1 MADILSIA
9 QSGLHAAQAGINTT
23 GQNIANVSTPGY
35 SRQVVEQQ
43 PSPSVQYGL
52 TSVGQGT
59 NVTGINRIY
68 SEFLAVQANTARTT
82 SSNLATQS
90 AEMQP
95 INNLLT
101 DSSSGLSTAILD
113 FFNKLQDLSSKPSDT
128 STRQTVISAS
138 QNLVARF
145 NDAQKQLTNVNS
157 SLNLQIKDSVTKIN
171 EAASQIASLNQQI
184 AVSQTSRGGS
194 NVNGLLDQRDQVV
207 ANLSKLIKLTV
218 NEQDGNYN
226 VMIGNGVPLVLAF
239 STYTMESV
247 ASTDDPTRLNV
258 SYTPNGGSE
267 VDVSNVLLGGSLGGI
282 FDFRK
287 NILNPTQNTIGQI
300 ILAITTDVNSVNKDG
315 LKPTGAQGVDIFTQP
330 ASLATPYKTNSGSG
344 GVSIEIDDTNLLT
357 NSNYI
362 LEKTSAGGTPAADL
376 YSLTR
381 VSDGVEIYSDSL
393 LSAIDDDGFKVSV
406 YTGTVS
412 TGDQFLLRPTYSGAS
427 SYSVTATINDIAT
440 AGAGTAE
447 SDPIELPAPGD
458 NSNVL
463 AMLSKQTDLV
473 MNDGLSTYQ
482 DTLGGL
488 ISTVGNK
495 SAELKATSAYADQ
508 WQQSSSIA
516 MENYSGIN
524 LEEEAANLLRYQ
536 QAYQASGTVL
546 QMARQMFDSILGIMR

>member
-101 DSSSGLSTAILD
+101 DSSSGLSTAVLD
-113 FFNKLQDLSSKPSDT
+113 FFNKLQNLSSKPSDT
-128 STRQTVISAS
+128 ASRQTVISAS
-138 QNLVARF
+138 QNLVERF

-157 SLNLQIKDSVTKIN
+157 SLNIQIKDSVTKIN

-207 ANLSKLIKLTV
+207 ANLSKQIKLTV

-239 STYTMESV
+239 NTYKMESI
-247 ASTDDPTRLNV
+247 ASTNDPTRLNV
-258 SYTPNGGSE
+258 SYTPTGGAE
-267 VDVSNVLLGGSLGGI
+267 VDVSDVLLGGSLGGI

-300 ILAITTDVNSVNKDG
+300 ILAITTDINTVNKDG
-315 LKPTGAQGVDIFTQP
+315 LKPTSGDQGTDIFLQP
-330 ASLATPYKTNSGSG
+330 DSLATPYKTNSGSG
-344 GVSIEIDDTNLLT
+344 GISIEIDDTNLLT

-362 LEKTSAGGTPAADL
+362 LEKTSAGGTSATDL
-376 YSLTR
+376 FSLTR
-381 VSDGVEIYSDSL
+381 VSDGVEVYSDSL
-393 LSAIDDDGFKVSV
+393 LSAIDNDGFKVSV
-406 YTGTVS
+406 YTGIVS

-427 SYSVTATINDIAT
+427 SYSVIATINDIAT
-440 AGAGTAE
+440 AGAGDAPGTA
-447 SDPIELPAPGD
+447 PAPGD

-463 AMLSKQTDLV
+463 AMLAKQTALV
-473 MNDGLSTYQ
+473 MNGGLSNYQ

-488 ISTVGNK
+488 ISTIGNK
-495 SAELKATSAYADQ
+495 SAELKATSAYAEQ

-546 QMARQMFDSILGIMR
+546 QMAKQMFDSILGIMR

>member
-101 DSSSGLSTAILD
+101 DSSSGLSTAVLS

-145 NDAQKQLTNVNS
+145 NDAQKQLTNVNGG
-157 SLNLQIKDSVTKIN
+157 LNIQIKDSVTKIN

-207 ANLSKLIKLTV
+207 ANLSKQIKLTV

-239 STYTMESV
+239 NTYKLETVTSKN
-247 ASTDDPTRLNV
+247 DPTRLNV
-258 SYTPNGGSE
+258 SHTPNGGAQ
-267 VDVSNVLLGGSLGGI
+267 VDVSDVLLGGSLGGI

-300 ILAITTDVNSVNKDG
+300 ILAITSDINAVNKTG
-315 LKPTGAQGVDIFTQP
+315 LKANGIQGGNIFTQP
-330 ASLATPYKTNSGSG
+330 ASLASPYTTNTGTG
-344 GVSIEIDDTNLLT
+344 GIGIAITNTNLLT
-357 NSNYI
+357 NSDYI
-362 LEKTSAGGTPAADL
+362 LEKTGAGDS
-376 YSLTR
+376 YKLTR
-381 VSDGVEIYSDSL
+381 VSDGTDVYSNSALATITNAGFSL
-393 LSAIDDDGFKVSV
+393 SIT
-406 YTGTVS
+406 TGTVS

-427 SYSVTATINDIAT
+427 SYSVTATISDIAT
-440 AGAGTAE
+440 AAAGTSVQPNPAV
-447 SDPIELPAPGD
+447 SPAPGD

-463 AMLSKQTDLV
+463 AMLAKQTSLV
-473 MNDGLSTYQ
+473 MNGGLSSYQ

-495 SAELKATSAYADQ
+495 SAELKATSAYAEQ

-546 QMARQMFDSILGIMR
+546 QIARQMFDSILGIMR

>member
-101 DSSSGLSTAILD
+101 DSSSGLSTAVLD
-113 FFNKLQDLSSKPSDT
+113 FFNKLQNLSSKPSDT
-128 STRQTVISAS
+128 ASRQTVISAS

-157 SLNLQIKDSVTKIN
+157 SLNIQIKDSVTKIN

-207 ANLSKLIKLTV
+207 ANLSKQIKLTV

-239 STYTMESV
+239 NTYKLEAV
-247 ASTDDPTRLNV
+247 ASKNDPTRLNV
-258 SYTPNGGSE
+258 SYTPVGGGE
-267 VDVSNVLLGGSLGGI
+267 VDISDVLLGGSLGGI

-300 ILAITTDVNSVNKDG
+300 ILSITTDINTVNKDG
-315 LKPTGAQGVDIFTQP
+315 LKPNGQQGSDIFTQP
-330 ASLATPYKTNSGSG
+330 ASLASPYKTNTGTG
-344 GVSIEIDDTNLLT
+344 GISIAITNTNLLT
-357 NSNYI
+357 NSDYI
-362 LEKTSAGGTPAADL
+362 LEKTGAGDS
-376 YSLTR
+376 YKLTR
-381 VSDGVEIYSDSL
+381 VSDGVDVYSNSALATITNAGFSL
-393 LSAIDDDGFKVSV
+393 SV
-406 YTGTVS
+406 YSGAVS
-412 TGDQFLLRPTYSGAS
+412 SGDQFLLRPTYSGAS
-427 SYSVTATINDIAT
+427 VYSVNATISDLAT
-440 AGAGTAE
+440 AAAGATQA
-447 SDPIELPAPGD
+447 SPAVSPAPGD

-463 AMLSKQTDLV
+463 AMLSKQTALV
-473 MNDGLSTYQ
+473 MNGGLSTYQ

-495 SAELKATSAYADQ
+495 SAELKATSAYAEQ

>member
-82 SSNLATQS
+82 SSQLATQN

-101 DSSSGLSTAILD
+101 DSSSGLSTAVLD
-113 FFNKLQDLSSKPSDT
+113 FFNKLQNLSSKPSDT
-128 STRQTVISAS
+128 ASRQTVISAS

-157 SLNLQIKDSVTKIN
+157 SLNIQIKDSVTKIN

-207 ANLSKLIKLTV
+207 ANLSKQIKLTV

-239 STYTMESV
+239 NTYKLEAV
-247 ASTDDPTRLNV
+247 ASKNDPTRLNV
-258 SYTPNGGSE
+258 SYTPVDGGE
-267 VDVSNVLLGGSLGGI
+267 VDISDVLLGGSLGGI

-300 ILAITTDVNSVNKDG
+300 ILSITTDINTVNKDG
-315 LKPTGAQGVDIFTQP
+315 LKPNGQQGSDIFTQP
-330 ASLATPYKTNSGSG
+330 ASLASPYKTNTGTG
-344 GVSIEIDDTNLLT
+344 GISIAITNTNLLT
-357 NSNYI
+357 NSDYI
-362 LEKTSAGGTPAADL
+362 LEKTGAGDS
-376 YSLTR
+376 YKLTR
-381 VSDGVEIYSDSL
+381 VSDGVDVYSNSALATITNAGFSL
-393 LSAIDDDGFKVSV
+393 SV
-406 YTGTVS
+406 YSGAVS
-412 TGDQFLLRPTYSGAS
+412 SGDQFLLRPTYSGAS
-427 SYSVTATINDIAT
+427 VYSVNATISDLAT
-440 AGAGTAE
+440 AAAGATQA
-447 SDPIELPAPGD
+447 SPAVSPAPGD

-463 AMLSKQTDLV
+463 AMLSKQTALV
-473 MNDGLSTYQ
+473 MNGGLSTYQ

-495 SAELKATSAYADQ
+495 SAELKATSAYAEQ

>member
-101 DSSSGLSTAILD
+101 DSSSGLSTAVLD

-157 SLNLQIKDSVTKIN
+157 GLNIQIKDSVAKIN

-207 ANLSKLIKLTV
+207 ANLSKQIKLTV

-239 STYTMESV
+239 NTYKLETV
-247 ASTDDPTRLNV
+247 ASKTDPTRLNV
-258 SYTPNGGSE
+258 THTPNGGAE
-267 VDVSNVLLGGSLGGI
+267 VDVSDVMLGGSLGGI

-300 ILAITTDVNSVNKDG
+300 ILAITSDINAVNKTG
-315 LKPTGAQGVDIFTQP
+315 LKANGIQGGNIFTQP
-330 ASLATPYKTNSGSG
+330 ASLATPYTTNTGTG
-344 GVSIEIDDTNLLT
+344 GISIAITNANLLT
-357 NSNYI
+357 NSDYI
-362 LEKTSAGGTPAADL
+362 LEKTGAGDS
-376 YSLTR
+376 YKLTR
-381 VSDGVEIYSDSL
+381 VSDGVDVYSNSALATITNAGFSL
-393 LSAIDDDGFKVSV
+393 SISA
-406 YTGTVS
+406 GTVS
-412 TGDQFLLRPTYSGAS
+412 TGDQFLLRPTYAGAS
-427 SYSVTATINDIAT
+427 NYSVTATISDIAT
-440 AGAGTAE
+440 AAAGTLIQPNPVVA
-447 SDPIELPAPGD
+447 PAPGD

-463 AMLSKQTDLV
+463 AMLAKQTSLV
-473 MNDGLSTYQ
+473 MNGGLSSYQ

-495 SAELKATSAYADQ
+495 SAELKATSAYAEQ

-546 QMARQMFDSILGIMR
+546 QMARQMFDSIIGIMR

>member
-101 DSSSGLSTAILD
+101 DSSSGLSTAVLE

-138 QNLVARF
+138 QNLAARF
-145 NDAQKQLTNVNS
+145 NDAQKQLTNVNGG
-157 SLNLQIKDSVTKIN
+157 LNTQIKDSVTKIN

-207 ANLSKLIKLTV
+207 ANLSKQIKLTV

-239 STYTMESV
+239 NTYKLETV
-247 ASTDDPTRLNV
+247 ASKNDPTRLNV
-258 SYTPNGGSE
+258 THTPNGGAE
-267 VDVSNVLLGGSLGGI
+267 VDVSDVLLGGSLGGI

-300 ILAITTDVNSVNKDG
+300 ILAITSDINAVNKTG
-315 LKPTGAQGVDIFTQP
+315 LKANGIQGGNIFTQP
-330 ASLATPYKTNSGSG
+330 ASLATPYTTNTGSG
-344 GVSIEIDDTNLLT
+344 GISIAITNTNLLT
-357 NSNYI
+357 NSDYI
-362 LEKTSAGGTPAADL
+362 LEKTGAGDS
-376 YSLTR
+376 YKLTR
-381 VSDGVEIYSDSL
+381 VSDGADVYSNSALATITNAGFSL
-393 LSAIDDDGFKVSV
+393 SISTGMVSA
-406 YTGTVS
+406 
-412 TGDQFLLRPTYSGAS
+412 GDQFLLRPTYSGAS
-427 SYSVTATINDIAT
+427 SYSVTATISDIAT
-440 AGAGTAE
+440 AAVGTSE
-447 SDPIELPAPGD
+447 QPDPVVAPAPGD

-463 AMLSKQTDLV
+463 AMLAKQTSLV
-473 MNDGLSTYQ
+473 MNGGLSSYQ

-495 SAELKATSAYADQ
+495 SAELKATSAYAEQ

>member
-101 DSSSGLSTAILD
+101 DSSSGLSTAVLD

-145 NDAQKQLTNVNS
+145 NDAQKQLTNVNGG
-157 SLNLQIKDSVTKIN
+157 LNIQIKDSVTKIN

-207 ANLSKLIKLTV
+207 ANLSKQVKLTV

-239 STYTMESV
+239 NTYKLETV
-247 ASTDDPTRLNV
+247 ASKNDPTRLNV
-258 SYTPNGGSE
+258 AYTPKGGAE
-267 VDVSNVLLGGSLGGI
+267 VDVSDVLLGGSLGGI

-300 ILAITTDVNSVNKDG
+300 ILAITSDINAVNKTG
-315 LKPTGAQGVDIFTQP
+315 LKANGIQGGNIFTQP
-330 ASLATPYKTNSGSG
+330 ASLATPYTTNTGTG
-344 GVSIEIDDTNLLT
+344 GISIAITNTNLLT
-357 NSNYI
+357 NSDYI
-362 LEKTSAGGTPAADL
+362 LEKTGAGDS
-376 YSLTR
+376 YKLTR
-381 VSDGVEIYSDSL
+381 VSDGADVYSNSALATITNAGFSL
-393 LSAIDDDGFKVSV
+393 SISTGAIA
-406 YTGTVS
+406 

-427 SYSVTATINDIAT
+427 SYSVTATISDIAT
-440 AGAGTAE
+440 AAAGTSVQPNPAVA
-447 SDPIELPAPGD
+447 PAPGD

-463 AMLSKQTDLV
+463 AMLAKQTSLV
-473 MNDGLSTYQ
+473 MNGGLSSYQ

-495 SAELKATSAYADQ
+495 SAELKATSAYAEQ
-508 WQQSSSIA
+508 WQQSSSVA

>member
-59 NVTGINRIY
+59 NITGINRIY
-68 SEFLAVQANTARTT
+68 SEFLAVQANAARTT
-82 SSNLATQS
+82 SSNLATQN

-101 DSSSGLSTAILD
+101 DSNSGLSTAVLD
-113 FFNKLQDLSSKPSDT
+113 FFNKLQNLSSKPSDT
-128 STRQTVISAS
+128 ASRQTVISAS

-157 SLNLQIKDSVTKIN
+157 SLNIQIKDSVTKIN

-207 ANLSKLIKLTV
+207 ANLSKQIKLTV

-226 VMIGNGVPLVLAF
+226 IMIGNGVPLVLAF
-239 STYTMESV
+239 NTYKMEAV
-247 ASTDDPTRLNV
+247 ASKNDPTRLNV
-258 SYTPNGGSE
+258 SYTPIGGTE
-267 VDVSNVLLGGSLGGI
+267 VDVSDVLLGGSLGGI

-300 ILAITTDVNSVNKDG
+300 ILGITSDINAVNKTG
-315 LKPTGAQGVDIFTQP
+315 LKANGMLGGNIFTQP
-330 ASLATPYKTNSGSG
+330 ASLSTPYTTNTGSG
-344 GVSIEIDDTNLLT
+344 GISIAITNTNLLT
-357 NSNYI
+357 NSDYI
-362 LEKTSAGGTPAADL
+362 LEKTGAGDS
-376 YSLTR
+376 YKLTR
-381 VSDGVEIYSDSL
+381 VSDGVDVYSNSALATITNAGFSL
-393 LSAIDDDGFKVSV
+393 SISS
-406 YTGTVS
+406 GTVS

-440 AGAGTAE
+440 AAAGTSIQPNPVVA
-447 SDPIELPAPGD
+447 PAPGD

-463 AMLSKQTDLV
+463 AMLSKQTALV
-473 MNDGLSTYQ
+473 MNGGLSTYQ

>member
-68 SEFLAVQANTARTT
+68 SEFLALQANTARTT
-82 SSNLATQS
+82 SSQLATQS

-101 DSSSGLSTAILD
+101 DSSSGLSTAVLD

-128 STRQTVISAS
+128 ATRQTVISAS

-145 NDAQKQLTNVNS
+145 NDAQKQLTNVNGG
-157 SLNLQIKDSVTKIN
+157 LNIQIKDSVAKIN

-207 ANLSKLIKLTV
+207 ANLSKQVKLTV

-239 STYTMESV
+239 NTYKLETV
-247 ASTDDPTRLNV
+247 ASKTDPTRLNV
-258 SYTPNGGSE
+258 SYTPNGGAE
-267 VDVSNVLLGGSLGGI
+267 VDVTDVLLGGSLGGI
-282 FDFRK
+282 VDFRK

-300 ILAITTDVNSVNKDG
+300 ILAITSDINAVNRNG
-315 LKPTGAQGVDIFTQP
+315 LKASGVQGTNIFTQP
-330 ASLATPYKTNSGSG
+330 ASLATPYKTNTGTG
-344 GVSIEIDDTNLLT
+344 GISIAITNTNLLT
-357 NSNYI
+357 NSDYI
-362 LEKTSAGGTPAADL
+362 LEKTGAGDS
-376 YSLTR
+376 YKLTR
-381 VSDGVEIYSDSL
+381 VSDGADVYSNSALATITNAGFSL
-393 LSAIDDDGFKVSV
+393 SISAGA
-406 YTGTVS
+406 VS
-412 TGDQFLLRPTYSGAS
+412 TGDQFLLRPTYSGAN
-427 SYSVTATINDIAT
+427 SYSVTATINDLAT
-440 AGAGTAE
+440 AGAGATQA
-447 SDPIELPAPGD
+447 SPAVAPAPGD

-463 AMLSKQTDLV
+463 AMLSKQTALV
-473 MNDGLSTYQ
+473 MGGGLSTYQ

-495 SAELKATSAYADQ
+495 SAELKATSAYAEQ
-508 WQQSSSIA
+508 WQQSSSVA

>member
-101 DSSSGLSTAILD
+101 DSSSGLSTAVLD

-145 NDAQKQLTNVNS
+145 NDAQKQLTNVNGG
-157 SLNLQIKDSVTKIN
+157 LNLQIKDSVTKIN

-207 ANLSKLIKLTV
+207 ANLSKQIKLTV

-239 STYTMESV
+239 NTYKLETV
-247 ASTDDPTRLNV
+247 ASKNDPTRLNV
-258 SYTPNGGSE
+258 AYTPKGGAE
-267 VDVSNVLLGGSLGGI
+267 VDVSDVLLGGSLGGI

-300 ILAITTDVNSVNKDG
+300 ILAITSDINAVNKTG
-315 LKPTGAQGVDIFTQP
+315 LKANGIQGGNIFTQP
-330 ASLATPYKTNSGSG
+330 ASLATPYTTNTGTG
-344 GVSIEIDDTNLLT
+344 GISIAITNTNLLT
-357 NSNYI
+357 NSDYI
-362 LEKTSAGGTPAADL
+362 LEKTGSGDS

-381 VSDGVEIYSDSL
+381 VSDGVNVYSNSALATITNAGFSL
-393 LSAIDDDGFKVSV
+393 SIS
-406 YTGTVS
+406 TGAVS

-427 SYSVTATINDIAT
+427 SYSVTATISDIAT
-440 AGAGTAE
+440 AAVGT
-447 SDPIELPAPGD
+447 SVQPDPVVTPAPGD

-463 AMLSKQTDLV
+463 AMLAKQTSLV
-473 MNDGLSTYQ
+473 MNGGLSSYQ

-495 SAELKATSAYADQ
+495 SAELKATSAYAEQ

>member
-101 DSSSGLSTAILD
+101 DSSSGLSTSVLD

-157 SLNLQIKDSVTKIN
+157 SLNIQIKDSVTKIN

-207 ANLSKLIKLTV
+207 ANLSKQIKLTV

-226 VMIGNGVPLVLAF
+226 IMIGNGVPLVLAF
-239 STYTMESV
+239 NTYKMEVV
-247 ASTDDPTRLNV
+247 ASKNDPTRLNV
-258 SYTPNGGSE
+258 SYTPNGGAE
-267 VDVSNVLLGGSLGGI
+267 VDVSDVLLGGSLGGI

-300 ILAITTDVNSVNKDG
+300 ILGITTDINTVNKTG
-315 LKPTGAQGVDIFTQP
+315 LKSNGMLGGNIFTQP
-330 ASLATPYKTNSGSG
+330 ASLATPYKTNTGTG
-344 GVSIEIDDTNLLT
+344 GISIAITNTNLLT
-357 NSNYI
+357 NSDYI
-362 LEKTSAGGTPAADL
+362 LEKTGAGDS
-376 YSLTR
+376 YKLTR
-381 VSDGVEIYSDSL
+381 VSDGVDVYSNSTLASITNAGFSL
-393 LSAIDDDGFKVSV
+393 SISS
-406 YTGTVS
+406 GTVS
-412 TGDQFLLRPTYSGAS
+412 SGDQFLLRPTYAGSS

-440 AGAGTAE
+440 AAAGTLTQPSPVVA
-447 SDPIELPAPGD
+447 PAPGD

-463 AMLSKQTDLV
+463 AMLAKQTALV
-473 MNDGLSTYQ
+473 MNGGLSTYQ

>member
-300 ILAITTDVNSVNKDG
+300 ILAITTDINTVNKDG
-315 LKPTGAQGVDIFTQP
+315 LKASGEQGTDIFTQP
-330 ASLATPYKTNSGSG
+330 DSLSTPYKTNTGTAG
-344 GVSIEIDDTNLLT
+344 ISINITDTNLLT

-362 LEKTSAGGTPAADL
+362 LEKTGVGDS

-381 VSDGVEIYSDSL
+381 VSDGVEVYSNTALDDITNAGFSL
-393 LSAIDDDGFKVSV
+393 AIDSGAADA
-406 YTGTVS
+406 
-412 TGDQFLLRPTYSGAS
+412 GDQFLLRPTYSGAS

-440 AGAGTAE
+440 AGAGGTPGTA
-447 SDPIELPAPGD
+447 PAPGD
-458 NSNVL
+458 NTNVL
-463 AMLSKQTDLV
+463 AMLDKQTALV
-473 MNDGLSTYQ
+473 MNEGLSTYQ

-495 SAELKATSAYADQ
+495 SAELKATSAYAEQ

-546 QMARQMFDSILGIMR
+546 QMARQMFDSIIGIMR

>member
-101 DSSSGLSTAILD
+101 DSSSGLSTAVLE

-138 QNLVARF
+138 QNLAARF
-145 NDAQKQLTNVNS
+145 NDAQKQLTNVNGG
-157 SLNLQIKDSVTKIN
+157 LNTQIKDSVTKIN
-171 EAASQIASLNQQI
+171 KAASQIASLNQQI

-207 ANLSKLIKLTV
+207 ANLSKQIKLIV

-239 STYTMESV
+239 NTYKLETV
-247 ASTDDPTRLNV
+247 ASKNDPTRLNV
-258 SYTPNGGSE
+258 THTPNGGAE
-267 VDVSNVLLGGSLGGI
+267 VDVSDVLLGGSLGGI

-300 ILAITTDVNSVNKDG
+300 ILAITSDINAVNKTG
-315 LKPTGAQGVDIFTQP
+315 LKANGIQGGNIFTQP
-330 ASLATPYKTNSGSG
+330 ASLATPYTTNTGSG
-344 GVSIEIDDTNLLT
+344 GISIAITNTNLLT
-357 NSNYI
+357 NSDYI
-362 LEKTSAGGTPAADL
+362 LEKTGAGDS
-376 YSLTR
+376 YKLTR
-381 VSDGVEIYSDSL
+381 VSDGVDVYSNSALATITNAGFSL
-393 LSAIDDDGFKVSV
+393 SIS
-406 YTGTVS
+406 TGTVS
-412 TGDQFLLRPTYSGAS
+412 AGDQFLLRPTYSGAS
-427 SYSVTATINDIAT
+427 SYSVTATISDIAT
-440 AGAGTAE
+440 AAVGT
-447 SDPIELPAPGD
+447 SVQPDPVVAPAPGD

-463 AMLSKQTDLV
+463 AMLAKQTSLV
-473 MNDGLSTYQ
+473 MNSGLSSYQ

-495 SAELKATSAYADQ
+495 SAELKATSAYAEQ

>member
-101 DSSSGLSTAILD
+101 DSSSGLSTAVLD
-113 FFNKLQDLSSKPSDT
+113 FFNKLQNLSSKPSDT
-128 STRQTVISAS
+128 ASRQTVISAS

-157 SLNLQIKDSVTKIN
+157 SLNIQIKDSVTKIN

-207 ANLSKLIKLTV
+207 ANLSKQIKLTV

-239 STYTMESV
+239 NTYKLEAV
-247 ASTDDPTRLNV
+247 ASKNDPTRLNV
-258 SYTPNGGSE
+258 SYTPVGGGE
-267 VDVSNVLLGGSLGGI
+267 VDISDVLLGGSLGGI

-300 ILAITTDVNSVNKDG
+300 ILSITTDINTVNKDG
-315 LKPTGAQGVDIFTQP
+315 LKPNGQQGSDIFTQP
-330 ASLATPYKTNSGSG
+330 ASLASPYKTNTGTG
-344 GVSIEIDDTNLLT
+344 GISIAITNTNLLT
-357 NSNYI
+357 NSDYI
-362 LEKTSAGGTPAADL
+362 LEKTGAGDS
-376 YSLTR
+376 YKLTR
-381 VSDGVEIYSDSL
+381 VSDGVDVYSNSALATITNAGFSL
-393 LSAIDDDGFKVSV
+393 SV
-406 YTGTVS
+406 YSGAVS
-412 TGDQFLLRPTYSGAS
+412 SGDQFLLRPTYSGAS
-427 SYSVTATINDIAT
+427 VYSVNATISDLAT
-440 AGAGTAE
+440 AAAGATQA
-447 SDPIELPAPGD
+447 SPAVSPAPGD

-463 AMLSKQTDLV
+463 AMLSKQTALV
-473 MNDGLSTYQ
+473 MNGGLSTYQ

-495 SAELKATSAYADQ
+495 SAELKATSAYAEQ

-546 QMARQMFDSILGIMR
+546 QIARQMFDSILGIMR

>member
-101 DSSSGLSTAILD
+101 DSSSGLSTAVLE

-138 QNLVARF
+138 QNLAARF
-145 NDAQKQLTNVNS
+145 NDAQKQLTNVNGG
-157 SLNLQIKDSVTKIN
+157 LNTQIKDSVTKIN

-207 ANLSKLIKLTV
+207 ANLSKQIKLTV

-239 STYTMESV
+239 NTYKLETV
-247 ASTDDPTRLNV
+247 ASKNDPTRLNV
-258 SYTPNGGSE
+258 THTPNGGAE
-267 VDVSNVLLGGSLGGI
+267 VDVSDVLLGGSLGGI

-300 ILAITTDVNSVNKDG
+300 ILAITSDINAVNKTG
-315 LKPTGAQGVDIFTQP
+315 LKANGIQGGNIFTQP
-330 ASLATPYKTNSGSG
+330 ASLATPYTTNTGSG
-344 GVSIEIDDTNLLT
+344 GISIAITNTNLLT
-357 NSNYI
+357 NSDYI
-362 LEKTSAGGTPAADL
+362 LEKTGAGDS
-376 YSLTR
+376 YKLTR
-381 VSDGVEIYSDSL
+381 VSDGVDVYSNSALATITNAGFSL
-393 LSAIDDDGFKVSV
+393 SISI
-406 YTGTVS
+406 GTVS
-412 TGDQFLLRPTYSGAS
+412 AGDQFLLRPTYSGAS
-427 SYSVTATINDIAT
+427 SYSVTATISDIAT
-440 AGAGTAE
+440 AAVGT
-447 SDPIELPAPGD
+447 SVQPDPVVAPAPGD

-463 AMLSKQTDLV
+463 AMLAKQTSLV
-473 MNDGLSTYQ
+473 MNGGLSSYQ

-495 SAELKATSAYADQ
+495 SAELKATSAYAEQ

>member
-59 NVTGINRIY
+59 NITGINRIY
-68 SEFLAVQANTARTT
+68 SEFLAVQANAARTT
-82 SSNLATQS
+82 SSNLATQN

-101 DSSSGLSTAILD
+101 DSSSGLSTAVLD
-113 FFNKLQDLSSKPSDT
+113 FFNKLQNLSSKPSDT
-128 STRQTVISAS
+128 ASRQTVISAS

-157 SLNLQIKDSVTKIN
+157 SLNIQIKDSVTKIN

-207 ANLSKLIKLTV
+207 ANLSKQIKLTV

-226 VMIGNGVPLVLAF
+226 IMIGNGVPLVLAF
-239 STYTMESV
+239 NTYKMEAV
-247 ASTDDPTRLNV
+247 ASKNDPTRLNV
-258 SYTPNGGSE
+258 SYTPIGGAE
-267 VDVSNVLLGGSLGGI
+267 VDVSDVLLGGSLGGI

-300 ILAITTDVNSVNKDG
+300 ILGITSDINAVNKTG
-315 LKPTGAQGVDIFTQP
+315 LKANGMLGGNIFTQP
-330 ASLATPYKTNSGSG
+330 ASLSTPYTTNTGSG
-344 GVSIEIDDTNLLT
+344 GISIAITNTNLLT
-357 NSNYI
+357 NSDYI
-362 LEKTSAGGTPAADL
+362 LEKTGAGDS
-376 YSLTR
+376 YKLTR
-381 VSDGVEIYSDSL
+381 VSDGVDVYSNSALATITNAGFSL
-393 LSAIDDDGFKVSV
+393 SISS
-406 YTGTVS
+406 GTVS

-440 AGAGTAE
+440 AAAGATQA
-447 SDPIELPAPGD
+447 SPAVSPAPGD

-463 AMLSKQTDLV
+463 AMLSKQTALV
-473 MNDGLSTYQ
+473 MNGGLSTYQ

-495 SAELKATSAYADQ
+495 SAELKATSAYAEQ

>member
-101 DSSSGLSTAILD
+101 DSSSGLSTSVLD
-113 FFNKLQDLSSKPSDT
+113 FFNKLQNLSSKPSDT
-128 STRQTVISAS
+128 ASRQTVISAS

-157 SLNLQIKDSVTKIN
+157 SLNIQIKDSVTKIN

-207 ANLSKLIKLTV
+207 ANLSKQIKLTV

-226 VMIGNGVPLVLAF
+226 IMIGNGVPLVLAF
-239 STYTMESV
+239 NTYKMEAV
-247 ASTDDPTRLNV
+247 ASKNDPTRLNV
-258 SYTPNGGSE
+258 SYTPIGGAE
-267 VDVSNVLLGGSLGGI
+267 VDVSDVLLGGSLGGI

-300 ILAITTDVNSVNKDG
+300 IRSITTDINTVNKNG
-315 LKPTGAQGVDIFTQP
+315 LKPNGQQGTDIFTQP
-330 ASLATPYKTNSGSG
+330 ASLSTPYKTNTGSG
-344 GVSIEIDDTNLLT
+344 GISIAITNTNLLT
-357 NSNYI
+357 NSDYI
-362 LEKTSAGGTPAADL
+362 LEKTGAGDS
-376 YSLTR
+376 YKLTR
-381 VSDGVEIYSDSL
+381 VSDGVDVYSNSALATITNAGFSL
-393 LSAIDDDGFKVSV
+393 SISS
-406 YTGTVS
+406 GTVS

-440 AGAGTAE
+440 AGAGA
-447 SDPIELPAPGD
+447 SQASPAVPPAPGD

-463 AMLSKQTDLV
+463 AMLSKQTALV
-473 MNDGLSTYQ
+473 MNGGLSTYQ

>member
-82 SSNLATQS
+82 SSQLATQN

-101 DSSSGLSTAILD
+101 DSSSGLSTAVLD
-113 FFNKLQDLSSKPSDT
+113 FFNKLQNLSSKPSDT
-128 STRQTVISAS
+128 ASRQTVISAS

-157 SLNLQIKDSVTKIN
+157 SLNIQIKDSVTKIN

-207 ANLSKLIKLTV
+207 ANLSKQIKLTV

-239 STYTMESV
+239 NTYKLEAV
-247 ASTDDPTRLNV
+247 ASKNDPTRLNV
-258 SYTPNGGSE
+258 SYTPVGGGE
-267 VDVSNVLLGGSLGGI
+267 VDISDVLLGGSLGGI

-300 ILAITTDVNSVNKDG
+300 ILSITTDINTVNKDG
-315 LKPTGAQGVDIFTQP
+315 LKPNGQQGSDIFTQP
-330 ASLATPYKTNSGSG
+330 ASLASPYKTNTGTG
-344 GVSIEIDDTNLLT
+344 GISIAITNTNLLT
-357 NSNYI
+357 NSDYI
-362 LEKTSAGGTPAADL
+362 LEKTGAGDS
-376 YSLTR
+376 YKLTR
-381 VSDGVEIYSDSL
+381 VSDGVDVYSNSALATITNAGFSL
-393 LSAIDDDGFKVSV
+393 SV
-406 YTGTVS
+406 YSGAVS
-412 TGDQFLLRPTYSGAS
+412 SGDQFLLRPTYSGAS
-427 SYSVTATINDIAT
+427 VYSVNATISDLAT
-440 AGAGTAE
+440 AAAGATQA
-447 SDPIELPAPGD
+447 SPAVSPAPGD

-463 AMLSKQTDLV
+463 AMLSKQTALV
-473 MNDGLSTYQ
+473 MNGGLSTYQ

-495 SAELKATSAYADQ
+495 SAELKATSAYAEQ

>member
-9 QSGLHAAQAGINTT
+9 QSGLYAAQAGINTT

-82 SSNLATQS
+82 SSQLATQN

-101 DSSSGLSTAILD
+101 DSSSGLSTAVLD
-113 FFNKLQDLSSKPSDT
+113 FFNKLQNLSSKPSDT
-128 STRQTVISAS
+128 ASRQTVISAS

-157 SLNLQIKDSVTKIN
+157 SLNIQIKDSVTKIN

-207 ANLSKLIKLTV
+207 ANLSKQIKLTV

-239 STYTMESV
+239 NTYKMEAV
-247 ASTDDPTRLNV
+247 ASKNDPTRLNV
-258 SYTPNGGSE
+258 SYTPIGGGE
-267 VDVSNVLLGGSLGGI
+267 VDISDVLLGGSLGGI

-300 ILAITTDVNSVNKDG
+300 ILSITTDINTVNNNG
-315 LKPTGAQGVDIFTQP
+315 LKPDGQQGTNIFTQP
-330 ASLATPYKTNSGSG
+330 ASLASPYKTNTGTG
-344 GVSIEIDDTNLLT
+344 GISVAITNTNLLT
-357 NSNYI
+357 NSDYI
-362 LEKTSAGGTPAADL
+362 LEKTGAGDS
-376 YSLTR
+376 YKLTR
-381 VSDGVEIYSDSL
+381 VSDGVDVYSNSALATITNAGFSL
-393 LSAIDDDGFKVSV
+393 SV
-406 YTGTVS
+406 YSGAVS
-412 TGDQFLLRPTYSGAS
+412 SGDQFLLRPTYSGAS

-440 AGAGTAE
+440 AAAGVTQA
-447 SDPIELPAPGD
+447 SPVVSPAPGD

-463 AMLSKQTDLV
+463 AMLSKQTALV
-473 MNDGLSTYQ
+473 MNGGLSTYQ

-495 SAELKATSAYADQ
+495 SAELKATSAYAEQ

>member
-101 DSSSGLSTAILD
+101 DSSSGLSTAVLS

-145 NDAQKQLTNVNS
+145 NDAQKQLTNVNGG
-157 SLNLQIKDSVTKIN
+157 LNIQIKDSVTKIN

-207 ANLSKLIKLTV
+207 ANLSKQIKLTV

-239 STYTMESV
+239 NTYKLETV
-247 ASTDDPTRLNV
+247 ASKNDPTRLNV
-258 SYTPNGGSE
+258 SHTPNGGAQ
-267 VDVSNVLLGGSLGGI
+267 VDVSDVLLGGSLGGI

-300 ILAITTDVNSVNKDG
+300 ILAITSDINAVNKTG
-315 LKPTGAQGVDIFTQP
+315 LKANGIQGGNIFTQP
-330 ASLATPYKTNSGSG
+330 ASLASPYTTNTGTG
-344 GVSIEIDDTNLLT
+344 GIGIAITNTNLLT
-357 NSNYI
+357 NSDYI
-362 LEKTSAGGTPAADL
+362 LENTGAGDS
-376 YSLTR
+376 YKLTR
-381 VSDGVEIYSDSL
+381 VSDGTD
-393 LSAIDDDGFKVSV
+393 V
-406 YTGTVS
+406 Y
-412 TGDQFLLRPTYSGAS
+412 
-427 SYSVTATINDIAT
+427 
-440 AGAGTAE
+440 
-447 SDPIELPAPGD
+447 
-458 NSNVL
+458 
-463 AMLSKQTDLV
+463 
-473 MNDGLSTYQ
+473 
-482 DTLGGL
+482 
-488 ISTVGNK
+488 
-495 SAELKATSAYADQ
+495 
-508 WQQSSSIA
+508 
-516 MENYSGIN
+516 
-524 LEEEAANLLRYQ
+524 
-536 QAYQASGTVL
+536 
-546 QMARQMFDSILGIMR
+546 

>member
-52 TSVGQGT
+52 TSIGQGT

-68 SEFLAVQANTARTT
+68 SEFLALQANTARTT

-101 DSSSGLSTAILD
+101 DSSSGLSTAVLS

-145 NDAQKQLTNVNS
+145 NDAQKQLTNVNGG
-157 SLNLQIKDSVTKIN
+157 LNLQIKDSVTKIN

-184 AVSQTSRGGS
+184 AVSQTNRGGS

-207 ANLSKLIKLTV
+207 ANLSKQIKLTV
-218 NEQDGNYN
+218 NVQDGNYN

-239 STYTMESV
+239 NTYKLETV
-247 ASTDDPTRLNV
+247 ASKIDPTRLNV
-258 SYTPNGGSE
+258 SHTPNGGTQ
-267 VDVSNVLLGGSLGGI
+267 VDVSDVLLGGSLGGI

-300 ILAITTDVNSVNKDG
+300 ILSITSDINTVNKNG
-315 LKPTGAQGVDIFTQP
+315 LKPNGQQGTNIFTQP
-330 ASLATPYKTNSGSG
+330 ASLATPYKTNTGSG
-344 GVSIEIDDTNLLT
+344 GISIAITNTNLLT
-357 NSNYI
+357 NSDYI
-362 LEKTSAGGTPAADL
+362 LEKTGAGDS
-376 YSLTR
+376 YRLTR
-381 VSDGVEIYSDSL
+381 VSDGVDLHTNSALATITNAGFSL
-393 LSAIDDDGFKVSV
+393 SISS
-406 YTGTVS
+406 GTVS

-427 SYSVTATINDIAT
+427 SYSVTATINDLAT
-440 AGAGTAE
+440 AAAGATQA
-447 SDPIELPAPGD
+447 SPAVPPAPGD
-458 NSNVL
+458 NTNVL
-463 AMLSKQTDLV
+463 AMLAKQTSLV
-473 MNDGLSTYQ
+473 MNGGLSTYQ

>member
-68 SEFLAVQANTARTT
+68 SEFLALQANTARTT
-82 SSNLATQS
+82 SSQLATQS

-101 DSSSGLSTAILD
+101 DSSSGLSTAVLD

-128 STRQTVISAS
+128 ATRQTVISAS

-145 NDAQKQLTNVNS
+145 NDAQKQLTNVNGG
-157 SLNLQIKDSVTKIN
+157 LNIQIKDSVAKIN

-207 ANLSKLIKLTV
+207 ANLSKQVKLTV

-239 STYTMESV
+239 NTYKLETV
-247 ASTDDPTRLNV
+247 ASKTDPTRLNV
-258 SYTPNGGSE
+258 SYTPNGGAE
-267 VDVSNVLLGGSLGGI
+267 VDVTDVLLGGSLGGI
-282 FDFRK
+282 IDFRK

-300 ILAITTDVNSVNKDG
+300 ILAITSDINAVNRNG
-315 LKPTGAQGVDIFTQP
+315 LKASGVQGTNIFTQP
-330 ASLATPYKTNSGSG
+330 ASLATPYKTNTGTG
-344 GVSIEIDDTNLLT
+344 GISIAITNTNLLT
-357 NSNYI
+357 NSDYI
-362 LEKTSAGGTPAADL
+362 LEKTGAGDS
-376 YSLTR
+376 YKLTR
-381 VSDGVEIYSDSL
+381 VSDGADVYSNSALATITNAGFSL
-393 LSAIDDDGFKVSV
+393 SISAGA
-406 YTGTVS
+406 VS
-412 TGDQFLLRPTYSGAS
+412 TGDQFLLRPTYSGAN
-427 SYSVTATINDIAT
+427 SYSVTATINDLAT
-440 AGAGTAE
+440 AGAGATQA
-447 SDPIELPAPGD
+447 SPAVAPAPGD

-463 AMLSKQTDLV
+463 AMLSKQTALV
-473 MNDGLSTYQ
+473 MGGGLSTYQ

-495 SAELKATSAYADQ
+495 SAELKATSAYAEQ
-508 WQQSSSIA
+508 WQQSSSVA

>member
-101 DSSSGLSTAILD
+101 DSSSGLSTAVLD

-145 NDAQKQLTNVNS
+145 NDAQKQLTNINGG
-157 SLNLQIKDSVTKIN
+157 LNIQIKDSVTKIN

-207 ANLSKLIKLTV
+207 ANLSKQIKLTV

-239 STYTMESV
+239 NTYKLETV
-247 ASTDDPTRLNV
+247 ASKNDPTRLNV
-258 SYTPNGGSE
+258 AYTPKGGAE
-267 VDVSNVLLGGSLGGI
+267 VDVSDVLLGGSLGGI

-300 ILAITTDVNSVNKDG
+300 ILAITSDINAVNKTG
-315 LKPTGAQGVDIFTQP
+315 LKANGIQGGNIFTQP
-330 ASLATPYKTNSGSG
+330 ASLATPYTTNTGTG
-344 GVSIEIDDTNLLT
+344 GISIAITNTNLLT
-357 NSNYI
+357 NSDYI
-362 LEKTSAGGTPAADL
+362 LEKTGAGDS
-376 YSLTR
+376 YKLTR
-381 VSDGVEIYSDSL
+381 VSDGADVYSNSALATITNAGFSL
-393 LSAIDDDGFKVSV
+393 SISTGAIA
-406 YTGTVS
+406 

-427 SYSVTATINDIAT
+427 SYSVTATISDIAT
-440 AGAGTAE
+440 AAAGTSVQPNPAVA
-447 SDPIELPAPGD
+447 SAPGD

-463 AMLSKQTDLV
+463 AMLAKQTSLV
-473 MNDGLSTYQ
+473 MNGGLSSYQ

-495 SAELKATSAYADQ
+495 SAELKATSAYAEQ
-508 WQQSSSIA
+508 WQQSSSVA

>member
-59 NVTGINRIY
+59 NITGINRIY
-68 SEFLAVQANTARTT
+68 SEFLAVQANAARTT
-82 SSNLATQS
+82 SSNLATQN

-101 DSSSGLSTAILD
+101 DSNSGLSTAVLD
-113 FFNKLQDLSSKPSDT
+113 FFNKLQNLSSKPSDT
-128 STRQTVISAS
+128 ASRQTVISAS

-157 SLNLQIKDSVTKIN
+157 SLNIQIKDSVTKIN

-207 ANLSKLIKLTV
+207 ANLSKQIKLTV

-226 VMIGNGVPLVLAF
+226 IMIGNGVPLVLAF
-239 STYTMESV
+239 NTYKMEAV
-247 ASTDDPTRLNV
+247 ASKNDPTRLNV
-258 SYTPNGGSE
+258 SYTPIGGTE
-267 VDVSNVLLGGSLGGI
+267 VDVSDVLLGGSLGGI

-300 ILAITTDVNSVNKDG
+300 ILGITSDINAVNKTG
-315 LKPTGAQGVDIFTQP
+315 LKANGMLGGNIFTQP
-330 ASLATPYKTNSGSG
+330 ASLSTPYTTNTGSG
-344 GVSIEIDDTNLLT
+344 GISIAITNTNLLT
-357 NSNYI
+357 NSDYI
-362 LEKTSAGGTPAADL
+362 LEKTGAGDS
-376 YSLTR
+376 YKLTR
-381 VSDGVEIYSDSL
+381 VSDGVDVYSNSALASITNAGFSL
-393 LSAIDDDGFKVSV
+393 SISS
-406 YTGTVS
+406 GTVS
-412 TGDQFLLRPTYSGAS
+412 TGDQFLLRPTYSGSS

-440 AGAGTAE
+440 AAAGTSIQPNPVVA
-447 SDPIELPAPGD
+447 PAPGD

-463 AMLSKQTDLV
+463 AMLSKQTALV
-473 MNDGLSTYQ
+473 MNGGLSTYQ

>member
-43 PSPSVQYGL
+43 PGPSVQYGL

-68 SEFLAVQANTARTT
+68 SEFLAVQANAARTT
-82 SSNLATQS
+82 SSQLATQN

-101 DSSSGLSTAILD
+101 DSSSGLSTAVLD
-113 FFNKLQDLSSKPSDT
+113 FFNKLQNLSSKPSDT
-128 STRQTVISAS
+128 ASRQTVISAS

-145 NDAQKQLTNVNS
+145 NDAQKQLTSVNS
-157 SLNLQIKDSVTKIN
+157 SLNIQIKDSVTKIN

-207 ANLSKLIKLTV
+207 ANLSKQIKLTV

-239 STYTMESV
+239 NTYKMEAVS
-247 ASTDDPTRLNV
+247 SNDDPTRLNV
-258 SYTPNGGSE
+258 SYTPIGGDE

-300 ILAITTDVNSVNKDG
+300 IQAITTDINTVNKNG
-315 LKPTGAQGVDIFTQP
+315 LKSNGQQGTDIFTQP
-330 ASLATPYKTNSGSG
+330 SSLATPYKTNTGTAG
-344 GVSIEIDDTNLLT
+344 ISIAITDTNLLT
-357 NSNYI
+357 NSDYI
-362 LEKTSAGGTPAADL
+362 LEKTGAGDS
-376 YSLTR
+376 YKLTR
-381 VSDGVEIYSDSL
+381 VSDGVDVYSNSALAAITNSGFSL
-393 LSAIDDDGFKVSV
+393 SISSGAA
-406 YTGTVS
+406 S

-440 AGAGTAE
+440 AASGATEA
-447 SDPIELPAPGD
+447 SPAVSPAPGD

-463 AMLSKQTDLV
+463 AMLSKQTSLV
-473 MNDGLSTYQ
+473 MGGGLSTYQ

-488 ISTVGNK
+488 ISTIGNK

-508 WQQSSSIA
+508 WQQSSSVA

-546 QMARQMFDSILGIMR
+546 QMARQMFDSILSIMR

>member
-101 DSSSGLSTAILD
+101 DSSSGLSTAVLS

-145 NDAQKQLTNVNS
+145 NDAQKQLTNVNGG
-157 SLNLQIKDSVTKIN
+157 LNLQIKDSVTKIN

-194 NVNGLLDQRDQVV
+194 NVNGLLDQRDQVI
-207 ANLSKLIKLTV
+207 ANLSKQIKLTV

-239 STYTMESV
+239 NTYKLETV
-247 ASTDDPTRLNV
+247 ASKNDPTRLNV

-267 VDVSNVLLGGSLGGI
+267 VDVSDVLLGGSLGGI

-300 ILAITTDVNSVNKDG
+300 ILAITSDINAVNKTG
-315 LKPTGAQGVDIFTQP
+315 LKANGIQGGNIFTQP
-330 ASLATPYKTNSGSG
+330 ASLATPYTTNTGTG
-344 GVSIEIDDTNLLT
+344 GISIAIANTNLLT
-357 NSNYI
+357 NSDYI
-362 LEKTSAGGTPAADL
+362 LEKTGAGDS
-376 YSLTR
+376 YKLTR
-381 VSDGVEIYSDSL
+381 VSDGADVYSNSALATITNAGFSL
-393 LSAIDDDGFKVSV
+393 SIS
-406 YTGTVS
+406 TGAVS

-427 SYSVTATINDIAT
+427 SYSVTATISDIAT
-440 AGAGTAE
+440 AAVGT
-447 SDPIELPAPGD
+447 SVQPDPVVTPAPGD

-463 AMLSKQTDLV
+463 AMLAKQTALV
-473 MNDGLSTYQ
+473 MNGGLSSYQ

-495 SAELKATSAYADQ
+495 SAELKATSAYAEQ

>member
-101 DSSSGLSTAILD
+101 DSSSGLSTAVLS

-145 NDAQKQLTNVNS
+145 NDAQKQLTNVNGG
-157 SLNLQIKDSVTKIN
+157 LNLQIKDSVTKIN

-207 ANLSKLIKLTV
+207 ANLSKQIKLTV

-239 STYTMESV
+239 NTYKLETV
-247 ASTDDPTRLNV
+247 ASKNDPTRLNV
-258 SYTPNGGSE
+258 SYTPNGGAE
-267 VDVSNVLLGGSLGGI
+267 VDVSDVLLGGSLGGI

-300 ILAITTDVNSVNKDG
+300 ILAITSDINAVNKTG
-315 LKPTGAQGVDIFTQP
+315 LKANGIQGGNIFTQP
-330 ASLATPYKTNSGSG
+330 ASLATPYTTNTGAG
-344 GVSIEIDDTNLLT
+344 GISIAITNTNLLT
-357 NSNYI
+357 NSDYI
-362 LEKTSAGGTPAADL
+362 LEKTGAGDS
-376 YSLTR
+376 YKLTR
-381 VSDGVEIYSDSL
+381 VSDGADVYSNSALATITNAGFSL
-393 LSAIDDDGFKVSV
+393 SIS
-406 YTGTVS
+406 TGAVS

-427 SYSVTATINDIAT
+427 SYSVTATISDIAT
-440 AGAGTAE
+440 AAVGT
-447 SDPIELPAPGD
+447 SVQPDPVVTPAPGD

-463 AMLSKQTDLV
+463 AMLAKQTALV
-473 MNDGLSTYQ
+473 MNGGLSSYQ

-495 SAELKATSAYADQ
+495 SAELKATSAYAEQ

>member
-101 DSSSGLSTAILD
+101 DSSSGLSTAVLE

-138 QNLVARF
+138 QNLAARF
-145 NDAQKQLTNVNS
+145 NDAQKQLTNVNGG
-157 SLNLQIKDSVTKIN
+157 LNTQIKDSVTKIN

-207 ANLSKLIKLTV
+207 ANLSKQIKLTV

-239 STYTMESV
+239 NTYKLETV
-247 ASTDDPTRLNV
+247 ASKNDPTRLNV
-258 SYTPNGGSE
+258 THTPNGGAE
-267 VDVSNVLLGGSLGGI
+267 VDVSDVLLGGSLGGI

-300 ILAITTDVNSVNKDG
+300 ILAITSDINAVNKTG
-315 LKPTGAQGVDIFTQP
+315 LKANGIQGGNIFTQP
-330 ASLATPYKTNSGSG
+330 ASLATPYTTNTGSG
-344 GVSIEIDDTNLLT
+344 GISIAITNTNLLT
-357 NSNYI
+357 NSDYI
-362 LEKTSAGGTPAADL
+362 LEKTGAGDS
-376 YSLTR
+376 YKLTR
-381 VSDGVEIYSDSL
+381 VSDGVDVYSNSALATITNAGFSL
-393 LSAIDDDGFKVSV
+393 SISM
-406 YTGTVS
+406 GTVS
-412 TGDQFLLRPTYSGAS
+412 AGDQFLLRPTYSGAS
-427 SYSVTATINDIAT
+427 SYSVTATISDIAT
-440 AGAGTAE
+440 AAVGT
-447 SDPIELPAPGD
+447 SVQPDPVVAPAPGD

-463 AMLSKQTDLV
+463 AMLAKQTSLV
-473 MNDGLSTYQ
+473 MNGGLSSYQ

-495 SAELKATSAYADQ
+495 SAELKATSAYAEQ

>member
-68 SEFLAVQANTARTT
+68 SEFLAIQANTARTT

-101 DSSSGLSTAILD
+101 DSSSGLSTSVLD
-113 FFNKLQDLSSKPSDT
+113 FFNKLQNLSSKPSDT
-128 STRQTVISAS
+128 ASRQTVISAS

-157 SLNLQIKDSVTKIN
+157 SLNIQIKDSVTKIN

-207 ANLSKLIKLTV
+207 ANLSKQIKLTV

-226 VMIGNGVPLVLAF
+226 IMIGNGVPLVLAF
-239 STYTMESV
+239 NTYKMEAV
-247 ASTDDPTRLNV
+247 ASKNDPTRLNV
-258 SYTPNGGSE
+258 SYTPIGGAE
-267 VDVSNVLLGGSLGGI
+267 VDVSDVLLGGSLGGI

-300 ILAITTDVNSVNKDG
+300 ILGITSDINAVNKTG
-315 LKPTGAQGVDIFTQP
+315 LKANGMLGGNIFTQP
-330 ASLATPYKTNSGSG
+330 ASLSTPYTTNTGSG
-344 GVSIEIDDTNLLT
+344 GISIAITNTNLLT
-357 NSNYI
+357 NSDYI
-362 LEKTSAGGTPAADL
+362 LEKTGAGDS
-376 YSLTR
+376 YKLTR
-381 VSDGVEIYSDSL
+381 VSDGVDVYSNSALATITNAGFSL
-393 LSAIDDDGFKVSV
+393 SISS
-406 YTGTVS
+406 GTVS

-440 AGAGTAE
+440 AAAGTSIQPNPVVA
-447 SDPIELPAPGD
+447 PAPGD

-463 AMLSKQTDLV
+463 AMLSKQTALV
-473 MNDGLSTYQ
+473 MNSGLSTYQ

>member
-101 DSSSGLSTAILD
+101 DSSSGLSTAVLS

-145 NDAQKQLTNVNS
+145 NDAQKQLTNVNGG
-157 SLNLQIKDSVTKIN
+157 LNIQIKDSVTKIN

-207 ANLSKLIKLTV
+207 ANLSKQIKLTV

-239 STYTMESV
+239 NTYKLETV
-247 ASTDDPTRLNV
+247 ASKNDPTRLNV
-258 SYTPNGGSE
+258 SHTPNGGAQ
-267 VDVSNVLLGGSLGGI
+267 VDVSDVLLGGSLGGI

-300 ILAITTDVNSVNKDG
+300 ILAITSDINAVNKTG
-315 LKPTGAQGVDIFTQP
+315 LKANGIQGGNIFTQP
-330 ASLATPYKTNSGSG
+330 ASLASPYTTNTGTG
-344 GVSIEIDDTNLLT
+344 GIGIAITNTNLLT
-357 NSNYI
+357 NSDYI
-362 LEKTSAGGTPAADL
+362 LEKTGAGDS
-376 YSLTR
+376 YKLTR
-381 VSDGVEIYSDSL
+381 VSDGADVYSNSALATITNAGFSL
-393 LSAIDDDGFKVSV
+393 SIT
-406 YTGTVS
+406 TGTVS

-427 SYSVTATINDIAT
+427 SYSVTATISDIAT
-440 AGAGTAE
+440 AAAGTSVQPNPAV
-447 SDPIELPAPGD
+447 SPAPGD

-463 AMLSKQTDLV
+463 AMLAKQTSLV
-473 MNDGLSTYQ
+473 MNGGLSSYQ

-495 SAELKATSAYADQ
+495 SAELKATSAYAEQ

>member
-101 DSSSGLSTAILD
+101 DSSSGLSTAVLD

-145 NDAQKQLTNVNS
+145 NDAQKQLTNINGG
-157 SLNLQIKDSVTKIN
+157 LNIQIKDSVTKIN

-207 ANLSKLIKLTV
+207 ANLSKQIKLTV

-239 STYTMESV
+239 NTYKLETV
-247 ASTDDPTRLNV
+247 ASKNDPTRLNV
-258 SYTPNGGSE
+258 AYTPKGGAE
-267 VDVSNVLLGGSLGGI
+267 VDVSDVLLGGSLGGI

-300 ILAITTDVNSVNKDG
+300 ILAITSDINAVNKTG
-315 LKPTGAQGVDIFTQP
+315 LKANGIQGGNIFTQP
-330 ASLATPYKTNSGSG
+330 ASLATPYTTNTGTG
-344 GVSIEIDDTNLLT
+344 GISIAITNTNLLT
-357 NSNYI
+357 NSDYI
-362 LEKTSAGGTPAADL
+362 LEKTGAGDS
-376 YSLTR
+376 YKLTR
-381 VSDGVEIYSDSL
+381 VSDGADVYSNSALATITNAGFSL
-393 LSAIDDDGFKVSV
+393 SISTGAIA
-406 YTGTVS
+406 

-427 SYSVTATINDIAT
+427 SYSVTATISDIAT
-440 AGAGTAE
+440 AAAGTSVQPNPAVA
-447 SDPIELPAPGD
+447 PAPGD

-463 AMLSKQTDLV
+463 AMLAKQTSLV
-473 MNDGLSTYQ
+473 MNGGLSSYQ

-495 SAELKATSAYADQ
+495 SAELKATSAYAEQ
-508 WQQSSSIA
+508 WQQSSSVA

>member
-68 SEFLAVQANTARTT
+68 SEFLALQANTARTT

-101 DSSSGLSTAILD
+101 DSSSGLSTAVLS

-145 NDAQKQLTNVNS
+145 NDAQKQLTNVNGG
-157 SLNLQIKDSVTKIN
+157 LNLQIKDSVTKIN

-207 ANLSKLIKLTV
+207 ANLSKQIKLTV

-239 STYTMESV
+239 NTYKLETV
-247 ASTDDPTRLNV
+247 ASKTDPTRLNV
-258 SYTPNGGSE
+258 THTPNGGAE
-267 VDVSNVLLGGSLGGI
+267 VDVSDVMLGGSLGGI

-300 ILAITTDVNSVNKDG
+300 ILAITSDINAVNKTG
-315 LKPTGAQGVDIFTQP
+315 LKANGIQGGNIFTQP
-330 ASLATPYKTNSGSG
+330 ASLATPYTTNTGTG
-344 GVSIEIDDTNLLT
+344 GISIAITNTNLLT
-357 NSNYI
+357 NSDYI
-362 LEKTSAGGTPAADL
+362 LEKTGAGDS
-376 YSLTR
+376 YKLTR
-381 VSDGVEIYSDSL
+381 VSDGVDVYSNSALATITNAGFSL
-393 LSAIDDDGFKVSV
+393 SISA
-406 YTGTVS
+406 GTVS
-412 TGDQFLLRPTYSGAS
+412 TGDQFLLRPTYAGAS
-427 SYSVTATINDIAT
+427 NYSVTATISDIAT
-440 AGAGTAE
+440 AAAGTLIQPNPVVA
-447 SDPIELPAPGD
+447 PAPGD

-463 AMLSKQTDLV
+463 AMLAKQTSLV
-473 MNDGLSTYQ
+473 MNGGLSSYQ

-495 SAELKATSAYADQ
+495 SAELKATSAYAEQ

>member
-101 DSSSGLSTAILD
+101 DSSSGLSTAVLE

-138 QNLVARF
+138 QNLAARF
-145 NDAQKQLTNVNS
+145 NDAQKQLINVNGG
-157 SLNLQIKDSVTKIN
+157 LNTQIKDSVTKIN

-207 ANLSKLIKLTV
+207 ANLSKQIKLTV

-239 STYTMESV
+239 NTYKLETV
-247 ASTDDPTRLNV
+247 ASKNDPTRLNV
-258 SYTPNGGSE
+258 THTPNGGAE
-267 VDVSNVLLGGSLGGI
+267 VDVSDVLLGGSLGGI

-300 ILAITTDVNSVNKDG
+300 ILAITSDINAVNKTG
-315 LKPTGAQGVDIFTQP
+315 LKANGIQGGNIFTQP
-330 ASLATPYKTNSGSG
+330 ASLATPYTTNTGSG
-344 GVSIEIDDTNLLT
+344 GISIAITNTNLLT
-357 NSNYI
+357 NSDYI
-362 LEKTSAGGTPAADL
+362 LEKTGAGDS
-376 YSLTR
+376 YRLTR
-381 VSDGVEIYSDSL
+381 VSDGVDLHTNSALATITNAGFSL
-393 LSAIDDDGFKVSV
+393 SISS
-406 YTGTVS
+406 GTVS

-427 SYSVTATINDIAT
+427 SYSVTATINDLAT
-440 AGAGTAE
+440 AAAGATQA
-447 SDPIELPAPGD
+447 SPAVPPAPGD
-458 NSNVL
+458 NTNVL
-463 AMLSKQTDLV
+463 AMLAKQTSLV
-473 MNDGLSTYQ
+473 MNGGLSTYQ

>member
-101 DSSSGLSTAILD
+101 DSSSGLSTSVLD

-157 SLNLQIKDSVTKIN
+157 SLNIQIKDSVTKIN

-207 ANLSKLIKLTV
+207 AKLSKQIKLTV

-239 STYTMESV
+239 NTYKMEVV
-247 ASTDDPTRLNV
+247 ASKNDPTRLNV
-258 SYTPNGGSE
+258 SYTPNGGTE
-267 VDVSNVLLGGSLGGI
+267 VDVSDVLLGGSLGGI

-300 ILAITTDVNSVNKDG
+300 ILGITSDINTVNKTG
-315 LKPTGAQGVDIFTQP
+315 LKSNGMLGGNIFTQP
-330 ASLATPYKTNSGSG
+330 ASLATPYKTNTGTG
-344 GVSIEIDDTNLLT
+344 GVSIAITNTNLLT
-357 NSNYI
+357 NSDYI
-362 LEKTSAGGTPAADL
+362 LEKTGAGDS
-376 YSLTR
+376 YKLTR
-381 VSDGVEIYSDSL
+381 VSDGVDVYSNSTLASITNAGFSL
-393 LSAIDDDGFKVSV
+393 SISS
-406 YTGTVS
+406 GTVS
-412 TGDQFLLRPTYSGAS
+412 SGDQFLLRPTYAGSS
-427 SYSVTATINDIAT
+427 SYSVIATINDIAT
-440 AGAGTAE
+440 AAVGTLTQPSPVVA
-447 SDPIELPAPGD
+447 PAPGD

-463 AMLSKQTDLV
+463 AMLAKQTALV
-473 MNDGLSTYQ
+473 LNGGLSSYQ

>member
-101 DSSSGLSTAILD
+101 DSSSGLSTAVLD
-113 FFNKLQDLSSKPSDT
+113 FFNKLQNLSSKPSDT
-128 STRQTVISAS
+128 SSRQTVISAS

-157 SLNLQIKDSVTKIN
+157 SLNIQIKDSVTKIN

-207 ANLSKLIKLTV
+207 ANLSKQIKLTV

-239 STYTMESV
+239 DTYKMEAV
-247 ASTDDPTRLNV
+247 ASKNDPTRLNV
-258 SYTPNGGSE
+258 SYTPVGGGE
-267 VDVSNVLLGGSLGGI
+267 VDISDVLLGGSLGGI

-300 ILAITTDVNSVNKDG
+300 ILSITTDINTVNKDG
-315 LKPTGAQGVDIFTQP
+315 LKPNGQQGTNIFTQP
-330 ASLATPYKTNSGSG
+330 ASLASPYKTNTGTG
-344 GVSIEIDDTNLLT
+344 GISIAITNTNLLT
-357 NSNYI
+357 NSDYI
-362 LEKTSAGGTPAADL
+362 LEKTGAGDS
-376 YSLTR
+376 YKLTR
-381 VSDGVEIYSDSL
+381 VSDGVDVYSNSALATITNAGFSL
-393 LSAIDDDGFKVSV
+393 SV
-406 YTGTVS
+406 YSGAVS

-427 SYSVTATINDIAT
+427 SYSVTATISDLAT
-440 AGAGTAE
+440 AAAGATQA
-447 SDPIELPAPGD
+447 SPAASPAPGD

-463 AMLSKQTDLV
+463 AMLSKQTALV
-473 MNDGLSTYQ
+473 MNGGLSTYQ

-495 SAELKATSAYADQ
+495 SAELKATSAYAEQ

>member
-68 SEFLAVQANTARTT
+68 SEFLALQANTARTT

-101 DSSSGLSTAILD
+101 DSSSGLSTAVLS

-145 NDAQKQLTNVNS
+145 NDAQKQLTNVNGG
-157 SLNLQIKDSVTKIN
+157 LNIQIKDSVTKIN

-207 ANLSKLIKLTV
+207 ANLSKQIKLTV

-239 STYTMESV
+239 NTYKLETV
-247 ASTDDPTRLNV
+247 ASKNDPTRLNV
-258 SYTPNGGSE
+258 SHTPNGGAQ
-267 VDVSNVLLGGSLGGI
+267 VDVSDVLLGGSLGGI

-300 ILAITTDVNSVNKDG
+300 ILAITSDINAVNKTG
-315 LKPTGAQGVDIFTQP
+315 LKANGIQGGNIFTQP
-330 ASLATPYKTNSGSG
+330 ASLASPYTTNTGTG
-344 GVSIEIDDTNLLT
+344 GIGIAITNTNLLT
-357 NSNYI
+357 NSDYI
-362 LEKTSAGGTPAADL
+362 LEKTGAGDS
-376 YSLTR
+376 YKLTR
-381 VSDGVEIYSDSL
+381 VSDGTDVYSNSALATITNAGFSL
-393 LSAIDDDGFKVSV
+393 SIT
-406 YTGTVS
+406 TGTVS

-427 SYSVTATINDIAT
+427 SYSVTATISDIAT
-440 AGAGTAE
+440 AAAGTSVQPNPAV
-447 SDPIELPAPGD
+447 SPAPGD

-463 AMLSKQTDLV
+463 AMLAKQTSLV
-473 MNDGLSTYQ
+473 MNGGLSSYQ

-495 SAELKATSAYADQ
+495 SAELKATSAYAEQ

-546 QMARQMFDSILGIMR
+546 QIARQMFDSILGIMR